1 MTKLRAPLTIDAA
14 LTRAA
19 GLLPGGWAS
28 LAELTGRSPSMV
40 RAWSDPDRREQLPLR
55 DALLIDQ
62 AVRTQTGEAPL
73 LGWYAAQLDLSCS
86 PAQPVTADFVSRVAE
101 VVRECGE
108 ANAALVEAAQP
119 GTSDCHPAS
128 HPALPARPAPV
139 IAADRSPPRT
149 PHFSLTQ
156 PLRRA
161 PRCRTRFSAA

>member
-55 DALLIDQ
+55 DALLVDQ

-73 LGWYAAQLDLSCS
+73 LAWYAAQLDLSCGPAS
-86 PAQPVTADFVSRVAE
+86 PTSDLVSRVVE

-108 ANAALVEAAQP
+108 ANAALIEAAQP
-119 GTSDCHPAS
+119 GA
-128 HPALPARPAPV
+128 
-139 IAADRSPPRT
+139 
-149 PHFSLTQ
+149 
-156 PLRRA
+156 
-161 PRCRTRFSAA
+161 SAAQISAAQREAEEAISVLARTLPFLRAQPP